1 MRRSIAIA
9 AGLALSLGTASLA
22 AAEGEKET
30 LSGQVTEKQGDTLT
44 IRSATGGDVDVQTT
58 GDTQVRGPQGTLD
71 VDDIDEGD
79 NVRVTSMSSQAGQR
93 IATEIEVVSS
103 AGAAPGADVPEED
116 PSYREDPRQLLPD
129 ENPERGM
136 PDELP

>member
-1 MRRSIAIA
+1 RGGTVSCSLLKRRPGGGGCAPSGAHGLSSRRRSAWHRRCSPPRTGRNAPAPGARTVAPRRASGEERRMRRSIAIA

-58 GDTQVRGPQGTLD
+58 GDTQVRGPQ
-71 VDDIDEGD
+71 
-79 NVRVTSMSSQAGQR
+79 
-93 IATEIEVVSS
+93 
-103 AGAAPGADVPEED
+103 
-116 PSYREDPRQLLPD
+116 
-129 ENPERGM
+129 
-136 PDELP
+136 

>member
-22 AAEGEKET
+22 GAEGEKET
-30 LSGQVTEKQGDTLT
+30 LSGQVTEKQGHMLT
-44 IRSATGGDVDVQTT
+44 IRSAAGGDVDVQTT

-79 NVRVTSMSSQAGQR
+79 NVRVTSMSSAGQR

-116 PSYREDPRQLLPD
+116 PSYREDPRQLMPD

-136 PDELP
+136 PGDLP